1 MRHLRAW
8 PPHQPVIEVV
18 NFPGGSLVDIASAPL
33 YLRLFIVIA
42 WLGLVLAIAGVVN
55 YSYRSDDAVADPRS
69 SEAVRKVVHIGTGN
83 VILLAW
89 WLNIPAWIG
98 IGASVVASGITLLSY
113 WRPILPVINSV
124 GRRSFGTF
132 FYSLSIGILIALFWP
147 LKQPEYAALGVLVM
161 AWGDGMAALVGQRFG
176 SHPYEI
182 GGMKKSWEGSL
193 AMAVASGV
201 VSFGVLWIAHIPG
214 YQANLGQMGV
224 VALAIALLATTLE
237 AISIWGIDNL
247 TVPFCSAI
255 AAWQLAHWG

>member
-1 MRHLRAW
+1 M
-8 PPHQPVIEVV
+8 
-18 NFPGGSLVDIASAPL
+18 DIASGPL
-33 YLRLFIVIA
+33 YLRLLVVIA

-55 YSYRSDDAVADPRS
+55 RRYRPNGNGTASGAGPRS

-89 WLNIPAWIG
+89 WLDIPAWIG

-147 LKQPEYAALGVLVM
+147 LKQPEYAVLGVLVM

-176 SHPYEI
+176 FHPYEI

-193 AMAVASGV
+193 AMAIASGI
-201 VSFGVLWIAHIPG
+201 VSFGVLWMAPIESSVS
-214 YQANLGQMGV
+214 LGQVGL
-224 VALAIALLATTLE
+224 VALGVALLATTLE
-237 AISIWGIDNL
+237 AVSILGIDNL

-255 AAWQLAHWG
+255 AAWQLTHWGV